1 MNNKLKLDT
10 TMLQSNTAMH
20 LIAYMT
26 QQRNMILEL
35 VKLFDNAGIKITE
48 KEIIKELRE
57 LSEDFEYISK
67 KHTHAL
73 HKRCGRNIYP
83 RKEDSIYDNAK
94 DDLLKDLDELY
105 ESINSNLKDK

>member
-1 MNNKLKLDT
+1 MNNKLKLDV

-26 QQRNMILEL
+26 EQRAMIL
-35 VKLFDNAGIKITE
+35 KLIETIGSAKQFKGDL
-48 KEIIKELRE
+48 KELKNDLKE

-67 KHTHAL
+67 KHTYAL

-83 RKEDSIYDNAK
+83 RKKDSVYDIDENVSAEIQA
-94 DDLLKDLDELY
+94 LKENKAY
-105 ESINSNLKDK
+105 NE